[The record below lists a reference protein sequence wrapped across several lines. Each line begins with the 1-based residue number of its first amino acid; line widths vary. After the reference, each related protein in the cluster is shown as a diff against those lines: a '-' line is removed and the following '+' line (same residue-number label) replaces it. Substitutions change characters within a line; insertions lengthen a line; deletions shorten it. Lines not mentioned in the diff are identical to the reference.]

1 MSRVEVLEKI
11 KELLI
16 ENNKDISVDVSTINE
31 ESQLVRDLGFDSLKM
46 IYSVV
51 VIEQNFNCKINNDDY
66 KKVVTIGELIDLIL
80 K

>member
-66 KKVVTIGELIDLIL
+66 KKVITIGDLIDLII

>member
-16 ENNKDISVDVSTINE
+16 ENYKNISVDVSTINE

-66 KKVVTIGELIDLIL
+66 KKVVTIGDLIDLIL

>member
-11 KELLI
+11 KDLLI

-31 ESQLVRDLGFDSLKM
+31 KSQLVRDLGFDSLKM

-66 KKVVTIGELIDLIL
+66 KKVVTIGDLIDLIL

>member
-16 ENNKDISVDVSTINE
+16 ENNKDISVDVSTVNE

-66 KKVVTIGELIDLIL
+66 KKVVTIEDLIDLIL

>member
-1 MSRVEVLEKI
+1 
-11 KELLI
+11 
-16 ENNKDISVDVSTINE
+16 
-31 ESQLVRDLGFDSLKM
+31 M

-66 KKVVTIGELIDLIL
+66 KKVVTIGDLIDLIL

>member
-51 VIEQNFNCKINNDDY
+51 VIEQSFNCKINNDDY
-66 KKVVTIGELIDLIL
+66 KKVVTIGDLIDLIL

>member
-16 ENNKDISVDVSTINE
+16 ENYKDISVDVSTINE

-66 KKVVTIGELIDLIL
+66 KKVVTIGDLIDLIL

>member
-11 KELLI
+11 KDLLI
-16 ENNKDISVDVSTINE
+16 ENNKDISVDLSTINE
-31 ESQLVRDLGFDSLKM
+31 KSQLVRDLGFDSLKM

-66 KKVVTIGELIDLIL
+66 KKVVTIGDLIDLIL

>member
-11 KELLI
+11 KDLLI
-16 ENNKDISVDVSTINE
+16 ENNKYISVDVSTINE
-31 ESQLVRDLGFDSLKM
+31 KSQLVRDLGFDSLKM

-66 KKVVTIGELIDLIL
+66 KKVVTIGDLIDLIL

>member
-11 KELLI
+11 KDLLI

-31 ESQLVRDLGFDSLKM
+31 KSQLVRDLGFDSLKM

-51 VIEQNFNCKINNDDY
+51 VIEQNFNCKISNDDY
-66 KKVVTIGELIDLIL
+66 KKVVTIGDLIDLIL

>member
-66 KKVVTIGELIDLIL
+66 KKVVTIGDLIDLIL

>member
-16 ENNKDISVDVSTINE
+16 ENNKNTNIDISSINE

-66 KKVVTIGELIDLIL
+66 KKVVTIGDLIDLIL

>member
-31 ESQLVRDLGFDSLKM
+31 KSQLVRDLGFDSLKM

-66 KKVVTIGELIDLIL
+66 KKVVTIGDLIDLIL

>member
-16 ENNKDISVDVSTINE
+16 ENNKDISVDVSTVNE

-66 KKVVTIGELIDLIL
+66 KKVVTIGDLIDLIL

>member
-1 MSRVEVLEKI
+1 MSRVEILEKI

-66 KKVVTIGELIDLIL
+66 KKVVTIGDLIDLIL

>member
-16 ENNKDISVDVSTINE
+16 ENNKDISVDVSIINE

-66 KKVVTIGELIDLIL
+66 KKVKTIGDLIDLIL

>member
-11 KELLI
+11 KDLLI

-66 KKVVTIGELIDLIL
+66 KKVVTIGDLIDLIL

>member
-66 KKVVTIGELIDLIL
+66 KKVVTIGYLIDLIL

>member
-16 ENNKDISVDVSTINE
+16 ENDKDTNIDISSINE

-66 KKVVTIGELIDLIL
+66 KKVITIGDLIDLIL